1 MRKRP
6 SLHVVALLA
15 GAACLAPV
23 QADVAT
29 KEMLTNTCIACHGP
43 AGVSAGP
50 AIPSLSGMTKNY
62 FVGAMLAY
70 KYDDNPEGLEK
81 ALAELE
87 KDKEYEDA
95 EAYERYG
102 TIMGRLAKGYTLD
115 EIKRMAEVFAGQK
128 PAFVPQYFDAR
139 KVEMGEELHEEFC
152 DKCHAD
158 GGTSSEDD
166 VGLLA
171 GQWSSYLQFT
181 LADYLEGRRKMPKKM
196 RTKLRDLHETHGM
209 AGIESLLAFYASA
222 R

>member
-1 MRKRP
+1 MPKRP
-6 SLHVVALLA
+6 FLHSAALLA
-15 GAACLAPV
+15 AATCMGAA

-62 FVGAMLAY
+62 FAGAMLAY

-81 ALAELE
+81 ALGELE
-87 KDKEYEDA
+87 KDKAYEDA

-102 TIMGRLAKGYTLD
+102 TIMGRIAKGYTLD
-115 EIKRMAEVFAGQK
+115 EIKLMAEVFAGQK
-128 PAFVPQYFDAR
+128 PALVSQSFDKT

-152 DKCHAD
+152 DKCHTD
-158 GGTSSEDD
+158 GGMSPEDD

-171 GQWSSYLQFT
+171 GQWTPYLHFT
-181 LADYLEGRRKMPKKM
+181 LADYLEGQRKMPKKM
-196 RTKLRDLHETHGM
+196 RTKLRELHEAHGM